1 VATRGRLRAGRWVL
15 RGRVG
20 VRAALRFAGLAVR
33 CRAHGRRRSDG
44 WAALLA
50 IRVAARPDTTGRR
63 TYGSYRAEIFASGL
77 AVLVMLAVAAFIV
90 VEAIGRMDAAPVAV
104 ATAPMLV
111 VGGLGLVVN
120 IAAMLLLRAGAS
132 ENLNVKGAYLE
143 VIADAAGS
151 VGVIV
156 AGLLVLATGMAL
168 WDTVVAVGI
177 GGFVVVRAV
186 GLGRQVFAVLAQH
199 VPEGMDAHAVAADLA
214 SIRGV
219 HDVHDLHVWT
229 LTSRMYVATA
239 HLVTVDESRTHD
251 VLDQARDL
259 LRKRHGIAHATLQVE
274 PANHIGCNELG
285 W

>member
-1 VATRGRLRAGRWVL
+1 M
-15 RGRVG
+15 
-20 VRAALRFAGLAVR
+20 
-33 CRAHGRRRSDG
+33 
-44 WAALLA
+44 LA

-156 AGLLVLATGMAL
+156 AGLLVLATGMVL

-186 GLGRQVFAVLAQH
+186 VW
-199 VPEGMDAHAVAADLA
+199 ADR
-214 SIRGV
+214 SSPSSPSTCPRG
-219 HDVHDLHVWT
+219 WT
-229 LTSRMYVATA
+229 HTLSRLTSRASAASTTYT
-239 HLVTVDESRTHD
+239 TCTCGR
-251 VLDQARDL
+251 
-259 LRKRHGIAHATLQVE
+259 
-274 PANHIGCNELG
+274 
-285 W
+285 